1 MIRLVAYSEH
11 DCSLEK
17 QKVNREEEGNNLLAC
32 KDKIALIQLMQHLE
46 IHSTHV
52 PSIIVRA
59 LPFDVALLFF
69 LDALTTLNIYFF
81 HISKFCCSVATTVR
95 KGHQFGI

>member
-11 DCSLEK
+11 DYSLEK
-17 QKVNREEEGNNLLAC
+17 QKVNSQEEGEGNNLLGC
-32 KDKIALIQLMQHLE
+32 KDKISLIQHMQHLE

-59 LPFDVALLFF
+59 LPFDVAFF
-69 LDALTTLNIYFF
+69 F
-81 HISKFCCSVATTVR
+81 
-95 KGHQFGI
+95 

>member
-17 QKVNREEEGNNLLAC
+17 QKVNREEEGEGNNILAC

-52 PSIIVRA
+52 PSIIMRA
-59 LPFDVALLFF
+59 LPFDVAFF
-69 LDALTTLNIYFF
+69 F
-81 HISKFCCSVATTVR
+81 
-95 KGHQFGI
+95 